1 MKCIGAQ
8 KRVND
13 AKLARLGFVRRA
25 LTRKTYMASNVLLCS
40 HYWRLFGLSSST
52 TGGVPILVMRE
63 GANRSRG
70 REAQHNNIMAA
81 KVVAE
86 SVRSALGPK
95 GMDKMLVD
103 SFGDVTITS
112 DGRTILDEMDV
123 QHPAAKM
130 LVEVAKTQD
139 KEAGDGTTSAV
150 IIAGELLS
158 RAEELIDKNIHPT
171 VIIDG
176 YRKAADKALVTLEKI
191 AIPIDLKST
200 EYLKKAA
207 STSMGSKLVAE
218 YKDYLADLAVKA
230 MMAVVEKQADG
241 TFRADVDDV
250 KVEKKTG
257 ESLKETSLISG
268 IVLDKEI
275 VHSGMPKRLEKA
287 KIALLDASL
296 ENEKP
301 EMDAKISIESPEQ
314 IEAFLNQE
322 ETMLKDMVE
331 KVLATG
337 TNVVICQ
344 KGIDDMAQH
353 FLARK
358 GVIAIRRAKK
368 SDMEKLARAT
378 GAKIISS
385 IDALAAS
392 DLGYAALVEE
402 RKTGDDKM
410 TYIEGCKNPK
420 SVTLLIR
427 GGTQR
432 MIAEAERSIHD
443 GLCVVKDLIEDPRIV
458 AGGSAPE
465 MEMANVIKKY
475 AQTVQ
480 GREQL
485 AITIFAESLEAI
497 ATTLAENA
505 GLDTVDIL
513 SELRTR
519 HQKGE
524 TWAGIDVLA
533 GKVEDMTKINVYE
546 PLAVKKQ
553 IIKSA
558 NEAASMILKIDDV
571 IASQKMKSPPM
582 PPGGGMPGGM
592 GGMGGMS
599 GGMM

>member
-1 MKCIGAQ
+1 
-8 KRVND
+8 
-13 AKLARLGFVRRA
+13 
-25 LTRKTYMASNVLLCS
+25 
-40 HYWRLFGLSSST
+40 LSSSQA
-52 TGGVPILVMRE
+52 GGVPILVMKE
-63 GANRSRG
+63 GSNRSRG
-70 REAQHNNIMAA
+70 REAQHGNIMAA

-150 IIAGELLS
+150 IIAGELLN

-176 YRKAADKALVTLEKI
+176 YRKAADKALETLEKI
-191 AIPIDLKST
+191 AIPIDLKSHD
-200 EYLKKAA
+200 YLKKAA
-207 STSMGSKLVAE
+207 ATSMGSKIVAE

-230 MMAVVEKQADG
+230 MFAVAEKQADG
-241 TFRADVDDV
+241 SYRADVDDV

-257 ESLKETSLISG
+257 ESLKETSLING
-268 IVLDKEI
+268 VVLDKEI

-287 KIALLDASL
+287 KIALLEASL

-314 IEAFLNQE
+314 IESFLKQE
-322 ETMLKDMVE
+322 ETMLKNMVE
-331 KVLATG
+331 KVLASG
-337 TNVVICQ
+337 ANVVVCQ

-378 GAKIISS
+378 GAKIVSN
-385 IDALAAS
+385 IDALASS

-410 TYIEGCKNPK
+410 TYVEGCKNPK

-432 MIAEAERSIHD
+432 MTAEAERSIHD
-443 GLCVVKDLIEDPRIV
+443 GLCVVKDLIEEPKIV

-465 MEMANVIKKY
+465 MEMAGVLKKY
-475 AQTVQ
+475 AQTIK

-497 ATTLAENA
+497 ANTLAENA
-505 GLDTVDIL
+505 GLDQVDIL

-558 NEAASMILKIDDV
+558 TEAATMILKIDD
-571 IASQKMKSPPM
+571 IISSGKMKTPPM

-592 GGMGGMS
+592 GGYPGGA
-599 GGMM
+599 

>member
-1 MKCIGAQ
+1 MSAAPTQ
-8 KRVND
+8 
-13 AKLARLGFVRRA
+13 A
-25 LTRKTYMASNVLLCS
+25 
-40 HYWRLFGLSSST
+40 
-52 TGGVPILVMRE
+52 GGVPIMVLKE
-63 GANRSRG
+63 GSNRSRG
-70 REAQHNNIMAA
+70 REAQHGNITAA

-86 SVRSALGPK
+86 SIRSALGPK

-103 SFGDVTITS
+103 NFGDVTITS
-112 DGRTILDEMDV
+112 DGRTILDEMDI

-139 KEAGDGTTSAV
+139 KETGDGTTSAV
-150 IIAGELLS
+150 IIAGELLNK
-158 RAEELIDKNIHPT
+158 AEELIDKNIHPT
-171 VIIDG
+171 IIIDG
-176 YRKAADKALVTLEKI
+176 YKMAAEKALETLEKI
-191 AIPIDLKST
+191 AIVVDLKSQDF
-200 EYLKKAA
+200 LVKAA
-207 STSMGSKLVAE
+207 TTSMGSKIVAE
-218 YKDYLADLAVKA
+218 HKDYLAEIVVKA
-230 MMAVVEKQADG
+230 MLAVAEKQDG
-241 TFRADVDDV
+241 AFRVDVDDV

-257 ESLKETSLISG
+257 ESLKETTLING

-301 EMDAKISIESPEQ
+301 ELDAKINIESPDQ
-314 IEAFLNQE
+314 IEAFLKQE
-322 ETMLKDMVE
+322 EEMLKDMVE
-331 KVLATG
+331 KILSTG
-337 TNVVICQ
+337 ANVVICQ

-378 GAKIISS
+378 GGKIVSS
-385 IDALAAS
+385 INSLSAA

-410 TYIEGCKNPK
+410 TYVEGCKNPK

-432 MIAEAERSIHD
+432 MTAEAERSIHD
-443 GLCVVKDLIEDPRIV
+443 ALSVVKDLLEEPKIV

-465 MEMANVIKKY
+465 MEMSSVLKKY
-475 AQTVQ
+475 AQTLP

-485 AITIFAESLEAI
+485 AVQIFAEALEAI
-497 ATTLAENA
+497 AVTLAENA
-505 GLDTVDIL
+505 GLDPVDII
-513 SELRTR
+513 SQLRAE
-519 HQKGE
+519 HEKGK
-524 TWAGIDVLA
+524 TWAGINVFE
-533 GKVEDMTKINVYE
+533 GKVEDMIKLNVYE

-571 IASQKMKSPPM
+571 IATAKMKTPPM
-582 PPGGGMPGGM
+582 PPGGGMPGGGMGM
-592 GGMGGMS
+592 GGMGGMP
-599 GGMM
+599 GGY

>member
-1 MKCIGAQ
+1 MK
-8 KRVND
+8 
-13 AKLARLGFVRRA
+13 
-25 LTRKTYMASNVLLCS
+25 
-40 HYWRLFGLSSST
+40 
-52 TGGVPILVMRE
+52 E

-70 REAQHNNIMAA
+70 REAQHSNITAA
-81 KVVAE
+81 KTVAE

-103 SFGDVTITS
+103 NFGDVTITS

-150 IIAGELLS
+150 IIAGELLN

-176 YRKAADKALVTLEKI
+176 YRKAADKALETLEKI
-191 AIPIDLKST
+191 ALPVDLKSQD
-200 EYLKKAA
+200 YLKKAA
-207 STSMGSKLVAE
+207 STAMGSKIVAE

-230 MMAVVEKQADG
+230 MLSVAEKQKDG
-241 TFRADVDDV
+241 TYKADVDDV

-257 ESLKETSLISG
+257 ESLKDTSLING

-275 VHSGMPKRLEKA
+275 VHSGMPKRVENA

-296 ENEKP
+296 ENEKTQL
-301 EMDAKISIESPEQ
+301 DAKINIESPDQ
-314 IEAFLNQE
+314 IEAFLKEE
-322 ETMLKDMVE
+322 ETMLKNMVE
-331 KVLATG
+331 KVLASG
-337 TNVVICQ
+337 ANVVICQ

-358 GVIAIRRAKK
+358 GVVAVRRAKK

-378 GAKIISS
+378 GGKILSN
-385 IDALAAS
+385 IDALSAS

-402 RKTGDDKM
+402 RRTGDDKM
-410 TYIEGCKNPK
+410 TYVEGCKNPK

-432 MIAEAERSIHD
+432 MTAEAERSIHD
-443 GLCVVKDLIEDPRIV
+443 ALCVVRDLIEEPKVV
-458 AGGSAPE
+458 AGGGAPE
-465 MEMANVIKKY
+465 MEMANVLKKY
-475 AQTVQ
+475 AQTMP

-485 AITIFAESLEAI
+485 AVRIFAESLEAI
-497 ATTLAENA
+497 PVTLAENA
-505 GLDTVDIL
+505 GLDPVDML
-513 SELRTR
+513 SELRAR
-519 HQKGE
+519 HEKGE

-533 GKVEDMTKINVYE
+533 GKVEDMTKIDVYE
-546 PLAVKKQ
+546 PLVVKKQ

-558 NEAASMILKIDDV
+558 TEAATMILKIDDV
-571 IASQKMKSPPM
+571 IASGKMKTPPM
-582 PPGGGMPGGM
+582 PPGGGMPGGGM
-592 GGMGGMS
+592 GGMGGYP
-599 GGMM
+599 GGEM